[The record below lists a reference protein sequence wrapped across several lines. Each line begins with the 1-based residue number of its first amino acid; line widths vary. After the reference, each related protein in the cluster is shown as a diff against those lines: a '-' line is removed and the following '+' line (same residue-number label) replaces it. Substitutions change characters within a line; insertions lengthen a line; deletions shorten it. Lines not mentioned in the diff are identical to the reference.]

1 MKAIFLAI
9 FLIPLISQAQ
19 DTCKLKNHTD
29 PYTKLR
35 VLSTGFIPLQGGSL
49 NIDATK
55 PEVDLLFSL
64 NGVNKCFTDASTASI
79 FFVGTKAKQTQR
91 NNGTMNCEGLFHFI
105 FRNQATPQVL
115 LRKIASTR
123 IEKIVFV
130 GNGKT
135 ETTITLTPEQ
145 QQAVMTLTN
154 CIITQAPS
162 LLQQ

>member
-9 FLIPLISQAQ
+9 FLLPLAGQAQ

-55 PEVDLLFSL
+55 PEIDLLFSL
-64 NGVNKCFTDASTASI
+64 KGVNKCFTDASTAAI
-79 FFVGTKAKQTQR
+79 FFVGSKAKQTQR
-91 NNGTMNCEGLFHFI
+91 NSGTMNCEGLFHFN
-105 FRNQATPQVL
+105 FRNAATPQQL
-115 LRKIASTR
+115 LRKMASTR
-123 IEKIVFV
+123 IEKIIFT

-145 QQAVMTLTN
+145 QATVMALTN

-162 LLQQ
+162 LLQ

>member
-9 FLIPLISQAQ
+9 FFLPLLSQAQ
-19 DTCKLKNHTD
+19 DSCKLKNHTD

-55 PEVDLLFSL
+55 PEIDLLFSL
-64 NGVNKCFTDASTASI
+64 KGVNKCFTDASTAAI
-79 FFVGTKAKQTQR
+79 FFVGSKAKQTQR
-91 NNGTMNCEGLFHFI
+91 NSGTMNCEGLFHFI
-105 FRNQATPQVL
+105 FRNQATPQAL
-115 LRKIASTR
+115 LRKMASTK
-123 IEKIVFV
+123 IEKIIFT

-145 QQAVMTLTN
+145 QAAVMTLTN